1 LSCHFFFSFH
11 RYFFPT
17 YENDNL
23 LCQIEDDDDN
33 DEQIIQDDSTVSCHG
48 NVTVIAEDNLVE
60 ETILT
65 DARLRREIM
74 MS

>member
-1 LSCHFFFSFH
+1 MSENQNLSPS

-23 LCQIEDDDDN
+23 LCQLEDDDN
-33 DEQIIQDDSTVSCHG
+33 DQEVSRDGSTSCHG
-48 NVTVIAEDNLVE
+48 NVTVIAEDNPVE

-65 DARLRREIM
+65 DERLRRELL